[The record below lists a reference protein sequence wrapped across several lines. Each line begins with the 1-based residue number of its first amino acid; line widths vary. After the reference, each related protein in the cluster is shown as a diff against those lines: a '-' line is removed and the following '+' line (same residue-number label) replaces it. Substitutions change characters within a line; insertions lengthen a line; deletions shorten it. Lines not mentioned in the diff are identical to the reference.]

1 MAKDTGLGAMR
12 VLSTRGFM
20 DPWEADRKHGKGTLI
35 LPSGNEISE
44 YWYHGEKLFE
54 LKDESIFHSREAIKV
69 MCIHFLKPCTKSFL
83 DCQFDRSLSD
93 VPLCRDFLVTYDKE
107 GIGGL
112 ERIKRLYCIA
122 QCDYL
127 FYYHN
132 NGNSLDASS
141 GYAFTDKGIHVRCP
155 NEKTT
160 FCSWKQFA
168 KGALRIR
175 GHAARI
181 MDTMYSGALA
191 IGFNTF
197 GTKRHTAEFFVYM
210 HQIMQE

>member
-1 MAKDTGLGAMR
+1 MVKDMGSDAMR
-12 VLSTRGFM
+12 MFGTRGHV
-20 DPWEADRKHGKGTLI
+20 DHREVDRKHGKSTLK
-35 LPSGNEISE
+35 LPSGYEVSE

-54 LKDESIFHSREAIKV
+54 LKDESILESREAIKV
-69 MCIHFLKPCTKSFL
+69 MCIHFLQPCRKPFVNY
-83 DCQFDRSLSD
+83 QFDRSLSG
-93 VPLCRDFLVTYDKE
+93 VPLYRDFLVTYDKR

-122 QCDYL
+122 QCDCL

-132 NGNSLDASS
+132 NGSSLDASS

-168 KGALRIR
+168 RGELRIR
-175 GHAARI
+175 
-181 MDTMYSGALA
+181 D
-191 IGFNTF
+191 
-197 GTKRHTAEFFVYM
+197 HT
-210 HQIMQE
+210 